1 MAKQLE
7 FKFDDKSETL
17 KKLEKEIPDFRKNGF
32 KTKEEYHKAILF
44 DREWERMNK
53 SIQAELKA
61 RAKKND

>member
-7 FKFDDKSETL
+7 FNFDDKSETL

-32 KTKEEYHKAILF
+32 KTKEEFDKAVLF